1 MFPTRGSH
9 LCFPY
14 ALVLAVNSYS
24 HNKACLSLL
33 LPAGLI
39 ALYVATHAMRERT
52 EGRRAVCYERLQ
64 WKHFSISAGQGF
76 GDARPLWGGRRVM
89 RTQEMLEKVNGQVP
103 SKKVSCQGKACGLVS
118 SERDGSREALE
129 SGIEWRKWSRSLVG
143 LVSPMFHA
151 AVCSRSWTVRDE
163 AVIML

>member
-1 MFPTRGSH
+1 MSELGQVQKFLQQPENRLMFPTRGSH

-14 ALVLAVNSYS
+14 ALMLAVNSYS

-52 EGRRAVCYERLQ
+52 EGRRAVRYERLQ
-64 WKHFSISAGQGF
+64 WKHSSISAGQGF

-103 SKKVSCQGKACGLVS
+103 SKKVSCQGKACGLYQSPARGMGAEKHSGVGLS
-118 SERDGSREALE
+118 GE
-129 SGIEWRKWSRSLVG
+129 SGAG
-143 LVSPMFHA
+143 L
-151 AVCSRSWTVRDE
+151 W
-163 AVIML
+163 